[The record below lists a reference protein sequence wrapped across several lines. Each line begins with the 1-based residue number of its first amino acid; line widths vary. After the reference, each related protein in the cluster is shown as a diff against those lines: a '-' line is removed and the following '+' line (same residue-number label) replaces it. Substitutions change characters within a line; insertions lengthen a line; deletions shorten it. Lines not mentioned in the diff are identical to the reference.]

1 MFSKKYQNQIYQNK
15 ILDGNQKLTNFFGVP
30 DSAEFSKKYKQ
41 GACPACVRA
50 FSVSNPEPA
59 RKMGGRQ
66 AACSSGKNIKEWT
79 QLAQPTGV
87 IKEDGQ
93 A

>member
-41 GACPACVRA
+41 GACPAC
-50 FSVSNPEPA
+50 SEGLLS
-59 RKMGGRQ
+59 
-66 AACSSGKNIKEWT
+66 IK
-79 QLAQPTGV
+79 P
-87 IKEDGQ
+87 
-93 A
+93 